1 MKILVLNS
9 GSSSIKYKLI
19 DMQGERLLAD
29 GLVERIG
36 EAMGTVTHRKYVAGQ
51 APEKTRREAA
61 IADHSTGMEMVVA
74 LLTAEDTGV
83 VTTSED
89 IAAIG
94 HRVVHGGEL
103 FRESTRIDETVI
115 ANIEACIPLAPL
127 HNPGGLAGIRTARK
141 LFPDTAQVAVFDT
154 AYHQSI
160 PAHAYQYA
168 LPYAL
173 YEALG
178 IRRYGFH
185 GTSHRFVAG
194 EAAKLL
200 GKPLGE
206 TNLISLH
213 LGNGASITAIEGGR
227 SVDTSMGMTP
237 LAGVIMGTR
246 SGDIDPA
253 IIEHIV
259 DQKRMPLGEVMNL
272 LTKESGLKGICGSND
287 LRDIHQGAAE
297 GNERAR
303 LALEMLIYSYKKYV
317 GTYLAVLGHVDALI
331 FTAGIGE
338 NDSVVRQ
345 GVCEGLENLGIV
357 IDPKRNSDWNGSA
370 AAVSIP
376 DSPVKVLVI
385 PTNEEL
391 EIARQTAAII
401 GG

>member
-1 MKILVLNS
+1 MKVLVLNS

-19 DMQGERLLAD
+19 DMSDERLLAD

-36 EAMGTVTHRKYVAGQ
+36 EPAGTITHRKYTVDA
-51 APEKTRREAA
+51 APVKTLREEP
-61 IADHSTGMEMVVA
+61 IADHGTGMEMAVA
-74 LLTAEDTGV
+74 LLTATDTGV
-83 VTTSED
+83 VSAPEE

-103 FRESTRIDETVI
+103 FRASTLIDEAVV

-127 HNPGGLAGIRTARK
+127 HNPGGLAGIRTAMK
-141 LFPDTAQVAVFDT
+141 LFPETAQVAVFDT

-173 YEALG
+173 YDELG

-185 GTSHRFVAG
+185 GTSHRYVAG
-194 EAAKLL
+194 EAAILL
-200 GKPLGE
+200 GRPLAE

-253 IIEHIV
+253 IIEFIA
-259 DQKRMPLGEVMNL
+259 DQKQMPLSL
-272 LTKESGLKGICGSND
+272 
-287 LRDIHQGAAE
+287 IH
-297 GNERAR
+297 
-303 LALEMLIYSYKKYV
+303 I
-317 GTYLAVLGHVDALI
+317 
-331 FTAGIGE
+331 
-338 NDSVVRQ
+338 
-345 GVCEGLENLGIV
+345 
-357 IDPKRNSDWNGSA
+357 
-370 AAVSIP
+370 
-376 DSPVKVLVI
+376 
-385 PTNEEL
+385 
-391 EIARQTAAII
+391 
-401 GG
+401 